1 MTIAIDED
9 DDEARPRIL
18 SNTQILGYIARH
30 WLAEPVRFGFIVAL
44 ILTSAACAAL
54 MVRQHRR
61 APSPIL
67 MWSAACFTLLA
78 LSNLVVVID
87 QVLLG
92 PETSLRPIRLLLTL
106 GAVSVLLFGF
116 IWEAEQE

>member
-1 MTIAIDED
+1 MTETFSAIVY
-9 DDEARPRIL
+9 L
-18 SNTQILGYIARH
+18 LC
-30 WLAEPVRFGFIVAL
+30 F
-44 ILTSAACAAL
+44 LTSATCAGL

-67 MWSAACFTLLA
+67 LWSTACFSLLA

-87 QVLLG
+87 QVMLG
-92 PETSLRPIRLLLTL
+92 PETSLRPVRLILTL
-106 GAVSVLLFGF
+106 SAVAVLLFGF